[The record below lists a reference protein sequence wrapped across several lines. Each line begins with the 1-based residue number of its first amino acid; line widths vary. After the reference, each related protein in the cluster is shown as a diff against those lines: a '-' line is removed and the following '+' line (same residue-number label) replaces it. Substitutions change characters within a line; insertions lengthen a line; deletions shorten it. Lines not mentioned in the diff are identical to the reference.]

1 MIHVKYEID
10 YSFRIDSN
18 QVFYHVKYLI
28 WGLVRSILLGSIWN
42 QTPLGRDY
50 PALEMFNKLILSK
63 CTFQGLPRHQ
73 YLQLLKWLGLELCP
87 IPLDVHIS
95 TTHWRHQMSPP
106 TSQISYC
113 DLSLSELGLNLHK
126 NYARTHAYLAVPP
139 STFFLSF
146 PDTVS
151 HQVI

>member
-28 WGLVRSILLGSIWN
+28 WGLLISILLGSIWN

-50 PALEMFNKLILSK
+50 PVLEMFNKLILSK
-63 CTFQGLPRHQ
+63 CTFQ
-73 YLQLLKWLGLELCP
+73 GLELCP

-95 TTHWRHQMSPP
+95 TTHWRRQMSTP

-126 NYARTHAYLAVPP
+126 NCARTHVRTP
-139 STFFLSF
+139 
-146 PDTVS
+146 
-151 HQVI
+151 I